1 MCSKRT
7 GVIVGMAMAAW
18 VWLHPVAAAVD
29 PIENAIQAA
38 ESRLG
43 ARIGAA
49 IIDTGSGRSWLHR
62 ADERF
67 PMASTFK
74 VLACAALLKG
84 GPQLM
89 GQQATILEADLQS
102 YSPVTKTMVGKQVS
116 ASELCAITMRT
127 SDNTAVNEV
136 LEILGGP
143 QAVTSF
149 VRNAGDRV
157 TRLDRNEPTLNEGQP
172 GDPRDTTTPRAMA
185 DTLRELVLGSV
196 LGAQARG
203 QLTGW
208 LRSNE
213 VGGPLLRAGIPAD
226 WGIADR
232 TGAGGFGT
240 RGIVAVMWPPGHEP
254 VVAAIYVTETEASM
268 DERNA
273 AIREIGQAVASEFS
287 RRLPPSP

>member
-1 MCSKRT
+1 MRNRIAR
-7 GVIVGMAMAAW
+7 IVAVVAMTACAW
-18 VWLHPVAAAVD
+18 GRPALADDAIDAS
-29 PIENAIQAA
+29 IQAA

-43 ARIGAA
+43 ARVGAA
-49 IIDTGSGRSWLHR
+49 VLDTGSGRVWLHR

-67 PMASTFK
+67 PMASTSK
-74 VLACAALLKG
+74 VLVCAALLKG
-84 GPQLM
+84 GPALM
-89 GQQATILEADLQS
+89 GRQATILEGDLQS
-102 YSPVTKTMVGKQVS
+102 YSPVTKTLVGKQAS

-149 VRNAGDRV
+149 VRNTGDQI

-185 DTLRELVLGSV
+185 DTLRGLVLGSA
-196 LGAQARG
+196 LDAQARD
-203 QLTGW
+203 QLTDW
-208 LRSNE
+208 LTSNE

-240 RGIVAVMWPPGHEP
+240 RGVVAVMWPPGHAP
-254 VVAAIYVTETEASM
+254 VVAAIYVTQTEASM
-268 DERNA
+268 EERNA
-273 AIREIGQAVASEFS
+273 AISAVGKAIAKEFS
-287 RRLPPSP
+287 AGQYR